1 MNLNEYLIEND
12 RHIGDVVI
20 LFSVGAAVDKVSG
33 DTFPLMADNTIGFDE
48 PFNLMDMDIS
58 YDSEEWYNTLN
69 NGDKKVVDEVMDNLS
84 YENYV
89 DSSYMNET
97 IFGTAYMVGVDE
109 YVEGKHRVKNI
120 NLIDLMDDLGFIPDG
135 KNVNEITDLNV
146 VWYSDNDGDIYITEI
161 YDNDS
166 GEVYWTDPSE
176 DWTDNDDEL
185 TSSLL
190 MWGNLENT
198 IGDYYV

>member
-1 MNLNEYLIEND
+1 MSN
-12 RHIGDVVI
+12 
-20 LFSVGAAVDKVSG
+20 
-33 DTFPLMADNTIGFDE
+33 
-48 PFNLMDMDIS
+48 
-58 YDSEEWYNTLN
+58 
-69 NGDKKVVDEVMDNLS
+69 
-84 YENYV
+84 
-89 DSSYMNET
+89 MNET
-97 IFGTAYMVGVDE
+97 IFGTAYMVGKDE

-176 DWTDNDDEL
+176 DWTDADDEL

-190 MWGNLENT
+190 MWGGLENT
-198 IGDYYV
+198 IGEYYV

>member
-1 MNLNEYLIEND
+1 MGYNLQ
-12 RHIGDVVI
+12 
-20 LFSVGAAVDKVSG
+20 
-33 DTFPLMADNTIGFDE
+33 
-48 PFNLMDMDIS
+48 
-58 YDSEEWYNTLN
+58 
-69 NGDKKVVDEVMDNLS
+69 
-84 YENYV
+84 
-89 DSSYMNET
+89 ET
-97 IFGTAYMVGVDE
+97 IFGTAYMVGKDE

-146 VWYSDNDGDIYITEI
+146 VWYSDNDDDIYITEI

-176 DWTDNDDEL
+176 DWTDADDEL
-185 TSSLL
+185 TNSLL
-190 MWGNLENT
+190 MWGGLENT

>member
-1 MNLNEYLIEND
+1 MSN
-12 RHIGDVVI
+12 
-20 LFSVGAAVDKVSG
+20 
-33 DTFPLMADNTIGFDE
+33 
-48 PFNLMDMDIS
+48 
-58 YDSEEWYNTLN
+58 
-69 NGDKKVVDEVMDNLS
+69 
-84 YENYV
+84 
-89 DSSYMNET
+89 MNET
-97 IFGTAYMVGVDE
+97 IFGTAYMVGKDE

-135 KNVNEITDLNV
+135 VNVNEITDLNV
-146 VWYSDNDGDIYITEI
+146 VWYSDNDDDIYITEI

-185 TSSLL
+185 TNSLL
-190 MWGNLENT
+190 MWGGLENT

>member
-1 MNLNEYLIEND
+1 MSN
-12 RHIGDVVI
+12 
-20 LFSVGAAVDKVSG
+20 
-33 DTFPLMADNTIGFDE
+33 
-48 PFNLMDMDIS
+48 
-58 YDSEEWYNTLN
+58 
-69 NGDKKVVDEVMDNLS
+69 
-84 YENYV
+84 
-89 DSSYMNET
+89 MNET
-97 IFGTAYMVGVDE
+97 IFGTAYMVGKDE

-120 NLIDLMDDLGFIPDG
+120 NLIDYMDELGFIPDG

>member
-1 MNLNEYLIEND
+1 MSNI
-12 RHIGDVVI
+12 
-20 LFSVGAAVDKVSG
+20 
-33 DTFPLMADNTIGFDE
+33 
-48 PFNLMDMDIS
+48 
-58 YDSEEWYNTLN
+58 
-69 NGDKKVVDEVMDNLS
+69 
-84 YENYV
+84 
-89 DSSYMNET
+89 NET
-97 IFGTAYMVGVDE
+97 IFGTAYMVGKDE

-146 VWYSDNDGDIYITEI
+146 VWYSDNDGDVYITEI

-176 DWTDNDDEL
+176 DWTDADDEL
-185 TSSLL
+185 TNSLL
-190 MWGNLENT
+190 MWGGLENT

>member
-1 MNLNEYLIEND
+1 MSD
-12 RHIGDVVI
+12 
-20 LFSVGAAVDKVSG
+20 
-33 DTFPLMADNTIGFDE
+33 
-48 PFNLMDMDIS
+48 
-58 YDSEEWYNTLN
+58 
-69 NGDKKVVDEVMDNLS
+69 
-84 YENYV
+84 
-89 DSSYMNET
+89 MNET
-97 IFGTAYMVGVDE
+97 IFGTAYMVGKDE

-146 VWYSDNDGDIYITEI
+146 VWYSDNDDDIYITEI

-185 TSSLL
+185 TNSLL
-190 MWGNLENT
+190 MWGGLENT

>member
-1 MNLNEYLIEND
+1 MSNI
-12 RHIGDVVI
+12 
-20 LFSVGAAVDKVSG
+20 
-33 DTFPLMADNTIGFDE
+33 
-48 PFNLMDMDIS
+48 
-58 YDSEEWYNTLN
+58 
-69 NGDKKVVDEVMDNLS
+69 
-84 YENYV
+84 
-89 DSSYMNET
+89 NET

-146 VWYSDNDGDIYITEI
+146 VWYTSGYDEDIYITEI

-176 DWTDNDDEL
+176 DWTDADDEL
-185 TSSLL
+185 TNSLL
-190 MWGNLENT
+190 MWGGLENT

>member
-1 MNLNEYLIEND
+1 MSN
-12 RHIGDVVI
+12 
-20 LFSVGAAVDKVSG
+20 
-33 DTFPLMADNTIGFDE
+33 
-48 PFNLMDMDIS
+48 
-58 YDSEEWYNTLN
+58 
-69 NGDKKVVDEVMDNLS
+69 
-84 YENYV
+84 
-89 DSSYMNET
+89 MNET
-97 IFGTAYMVGVDE
+97 IFGTAYMVGKDE

-176 DWTDNDDEL
+176 DWTDADDEL
-185 TSSLL
+185 TNSLL
-190 MWGNLENT
+190 MWGGLENI
-198 IGDYYV
+198 IGEYYV

>member
-1 MNLNEYLIEND
+1 
-12 RHIGDVVI
+12 
-20 LFSVGAAVDKVSG
+20 
-33 DTFPLMADNTIGFDE
+33 
-48 PFNLMDMDIS
+48 
-58 YDSEEWYNTLN
+58 
-69 NGDKKVVDEVMDNLS
+69 
-84 YENYV
+84 
-89 DSSYMNET
+89 
-97 IFGTAYMVGVDE
+97 
-109 YVEGKHRVKNI
+109 
-120 NLIDLMDDLGFIPDG
+120 MDDLGFIPDG

>member
-1 MNLNEYLIEND
+1 MSN
-12 RHIGDVVI
+12 
-20 LFSVGAAVDKVSG
+20 
-33 DTFPLMADNTIGFDE
+33 
-48 PFNLMDMDIS
+48 
-58 YDSEEWYNTLN
+58 
-69 NGDKKVVDEVMDNLS
+69 
-84 YENYV
+84 
-89 DSSYMNET
+89 MNET
-97 IFGTAYMVGVDE
+97 IFGTAYMVGKDE

-120 NLIDLMDDLGFIPDG
+120 NLIDYMDELGFIPDG

-146 VWYSDNDGDIYITEI
+146 VWYFDNDGDIYITEI

-190 MWGNLENT
+190 MWGGLENT

>member
-1 MNLNEYLIEND
+1 MSN
-12 RHIGDVVI
+12 
-20 LFSVGAAVDKVSG
+20 
-33 DTFPLMADNTIGFDE
+33 
-48 PFNLMDMDIS
+48 
-58 YDSEEWYNTLN
+58 
-69 NGDKKVVDEVMDNLS
+69 
-84 YENYV
+84 
-89 DSSYMNET
+89 MNET
-97 IFGTAYMVGVDE
+97 IFGTAYMVGKDE

-146 VWYSDNDGDIYITEI
+146 VWYFDNDGDIYITEI

>member
-1 MNLNEYLIEND
+1 MSD
-12 RHIGDVVI
+12 
-20 LFSVGAAVDKVSG
+20 
-33 DTFPLMADNTIGFDE
+33 
-48 PFNLMDMDIS
+48 
-58 YDSEEWYNTLN
+58 
-69 NGDKKVVDEVMDNLS
+69 
-84 YENYV
+84 
-89 DSSYMNET
+89 MNET
-97 IFGTAYMVGVDE
+97 IFGTAYMVGKDE

-146 VWYSDNDGDIYITEI
+146 VWYSDNDGDVYITEI

-185 TSSLL
+185 TNSLL
-190 MWGNLENT
+190 MWGGLENT
-198 IGDYYV
+198 IGEYYV

>member
-1 MNLNEYLIEND
+1 MGYNLQ
-12 RHIGDVVI
+12 
-20 LFSVGAAVDKVSG
+20 
-33 DTFPLMADNTIGFDE
+33 
-48 PFNLMDMDIS
+48 
-58 YDSEEWYNTLN
+58 
-69 NGDKKVVDEVMDNLS
+69 
-84 YENYV
+84 
-89 DSSYMNET
+89 ET
-97 IFGTAYMVGVDE
+97 IFGTAYMVGKDE

-176 DWTDNDDEL
+176 DWTDADDEL
-185 TSSLL
+185 TNSLL
-190 MWGNLENT
+190 MWGGLENT
-198 IGDYYV
+198 IGEYYVI

>member
-1 MNLNEYLIEND
+1 MSN
-12 RHIGDVVI
+12 
-20 LFSVGAAVDKVSG
+20 
-33 DTFPLMADNTIGFDE
+33 
-48 PFNLMDMDIS
+48 
-58 YDSEEWYNTLN
+58 
-69 NGDKKVVDEVMDNLS
+69 
-84 YENYV
+84 
-89 DSSYMNET
+89 MNET
-97 IFGTAYMVGVDE
+97 IFGTAYMVGKDE

-146 VWYSDNDGDIYITEI
+146 VWYSDNDDDIYITEI

-176 DWTDNDDEL
+176 DWTDADDEL
-185 TSSLL
+185 TNSLL
-190 MWGNLENT
+190 MWGGLENT

>member
-1 MNLNEYLIEND
+1 MSN
-12 RHIGDVVI
+12 
-20 LFSVGAAVDKVSG
+20 
-33 DTFPLMADNTIGFDE
+33 
-48 PFNLMDMDIS
+48 
-58 YDSEEWYNTLN
+58 
-69 NGDKKVVDEVMDNLS
+69 
-84 YENYV
+84 
-89 DSSYMNET
+89 MNET
-97 IFGTAYMVGVDE
+97 IFGTAYMVGKDE

-120 NLIDLMDDLGFIPDG
+120 NLIDYMDELGFIPDG

-146 VWYSDNDGDIYITEI
+146 VWYFDNDGDIYITEI

-185 TSSLL
+185 TNSLL
-190 MWGNLENT
+190 MWGGLENT

>member
-1 MNLNEYLIEND
+1 M
-12 RHIGDVVI
+12 
-20 LFSVGAAVDKVSG
+20 
-33 DTFPLMADNTIGFDE
+33 
-48 PFNLMDMDIS
+48 FN
-58 YDSEEWYNTLN
+58 
-69 NGDKKVVDEVMDNLS
+69 
-84 YENYV
+84 
-89 DSSYMNET
+89 MNET

>member
-1 MNLNEYLIEND
+1 MSNI
-12 RHIGDVVI
+12 
-20 LFSVGAAVDKVSG
+20 
-33 DTFPLMADNTIGFDE
+33 
-48 PFNLMDMDIS
+48 
-58 YDSEEWYNTLN
+58 
-69 NGDKKVVDEVMDNLS
+69 
-84 YENYV
+84 
-89 DSSYMNET
+89 NET
-97 IFGTAYMVGVDE
+97 IFGTAYMVGKDE

-176 DWTDNDDEL
+176 DWTDADDEL
-185 TSSLL
+185 TNSLL
-190 MWGNLENT
+190 MWGGLENT
-198 IGDYYV
+198 IGEYYV